1 MEGPRTALWRGA
13 IAALERLPQGALSR
27 LVGRLADVPIPGP
40 MRRPVL
46 SAFAKAV
53 GADPNEAERPLEDYR
68 TLDGFFVRRL
78 RAGARPWRAD
88 PSGAGAPVDGV
99 VGQVGRVTR
108 GKLVQAKGLDYTAA
122 ELLDDADLAERL
134 DDGPFVTFYLAPRHY
149 HRIHAPCRGR
159 LLAARHV
166 PGALLPV
173 NAPAVASVPRLFAR
187 NERLVCDL
195 DGTPGAVT
203 VVAVG
208 ATNVG
213 RIESVFDPDWNGPR
227 GGVTNR
233 PGRVADSRRYD
244 PPLAVD
250 AGAELMAFHLGSSVV
265 VVFEAGRVVIDPRV
279 VPGREV
285 RVGDPLASAKLA
297 IGDSRSPA
305 STSA

>member
-1 MEGPRTALWRGA
+1 MEGPRIAFWRGA

-27 LVGRLADVPIPGP
+27 LAGRLADAPIPRP
-40 MRRPVL
+40 MRRAVH
-46 SAFAKAV
+46 SAFSRAV
-53 GADPNEAERPLEDYR
+53 GADPDEAELSLEEYP
-68 TLDGFFVRRL
+68 TLDAFFVRRL
-78 RAGARPWRAD
+78 REGARPWRAD
-88 PSGAGAPVDGV
+88 PSGAGSPVDGV
-99 VGQVGRVTR
+99 VGQVGTVSR

-122 ELLDDADLAERL
+122 ELLDDTELAARL
-134 DDGPFVTFYLAPRHY
+134 DGGPFVTLYLAPRHY

-159 LLAARHV
+159 LVAARHV
-166 PGALLPV
+166 PGTLLPV

-195 DGTPGAVT
+195 DGTPGEVA

-213 RIESVFDPDWNGPR
+213 RIESVFDPGWNGPR

-233 PGRVADSRRYD
+233 RGAPNRRGRVADSRRYD

-250 AGAELMAFHLGSSVV
+250 AGDELMAFHLGSSVV
-265 VVFEAGRVVIDPRV
+265 VLFEAGRVLLDPRV
-279 VPGREV
+279 VPGREL

-297 IGDSRSPA
+297 LADGV
-305 STSA
+305 